1 MLANIISHANDEQ
14 PAIKVACVARGISG
28 HERKAIPASLLSQ
41 ENLFWLTSNTRLE
54 GYWSSVGDQ
63 VNFAHHD
70 MPSSYP
76 AVAPEHERK

>member
-1 MLANIISHANDEQ
+1 MLANIISHANDER
-14 PAIKVACVARGISG
+14 PAIKVACVARG
-28 HERKAIPASLLSQ
+28 
-41 ENLFWLTSNTRLE
+41 NTSNTRLE

-76 AVAPEHERK
+76 AVTPEHERK